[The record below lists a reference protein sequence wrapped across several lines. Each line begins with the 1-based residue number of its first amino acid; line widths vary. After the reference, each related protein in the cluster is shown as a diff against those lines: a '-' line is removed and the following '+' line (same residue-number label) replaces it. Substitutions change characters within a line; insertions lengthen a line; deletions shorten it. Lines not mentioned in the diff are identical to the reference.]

1 MVDLDLFQVR
11 KLLRETYWRLLGV
24 NYTYDLDAEITADNR
39 NPVRRLNLG
48 SALGVDSVKAA
59 LVNHSPSAWLLDRA
73 YRYKKFGIREL
84 TGWDLDKFLELPP
97 EAVEEWFEVA
107 ALVKAREASDRKRAE
122 DEAKRR
128 AERGS
133 AGGG

>member
-59 LVNHSPSAWLLDRA
+59 LVNHSPS
-73 YRYKKFGIREL
+73 GC
-84 TGWDLDKFLELPP
+84 
-97 EAVEEWFEVA
+97 
-107 ALVKAREASDRKRAE
+107 
-122 DEAKRR
+122 
-128 AERGS
+128 
-133 AGGG
+133 